1 MSSTINSLAANLSN
15 SVNNV
20 QAEIVTVQNQ
30 LMSGQ
35 KKLSPAENG
44 VVTRLTAQADGWGV
58 AANNITAAQNVINVA
73 QTGLASIA
81 TIMTQMKS
89 LSSQASSAGLSTS
102 DQNSLNTTFQNL
114 ASQVRAIGLSSSV
127 NGNNLLNG
135 TPGFTV
141 TSGITGNASSASS
154 TTGIAGVDIPTLA
167 STLTA
172 LSVANGASGNGTVAT
187 GTVSIA
193 TTGAAGVTEVDQVIF
208 SAMAPGDNVTIG
220 GLTFTAN
227 RTLTATQA
235 AQAFASLTAGAT
247 TGPSTT
253 YGAYS
258 GTLVAYSSSTVS
270 SPTMNWTFSA
280 TGSNATRIPVSAS
293 QVSNADYAT
302 QIITAQLTTV
312 TTAQS
317 TISAGSVGL
326 EAQLKNVTALKNGL
340 TNTVNAIQ
348 NVDAT
353 AMQAKLQQLNNQ
365 QSIDYYLVSQMN
377 TEASAILSIFR

>member
-15 SVNNV
+15 SVNTV
-20 QAEIVTVQNQ
+20 QSEIVSVQNQ

-35 KKLSPAENG
+35 KKLTPAENG

-154 TTGIAGVDIPTLA
+154 TTGIAGVDIPSLA

-172 LSVANGASGNGTVAT
+172 LSVANGASTNGTVT
-187 GTVSIA
+187 SPTVSVV
-193 TTGAAGVTEVDQVIF
+193 TTGAAGVTEVKQAIF

-220 GLTFTAN
+220 GLTFTSN

-235 AQAFASLTAGAT
+235 AQAFSSLSAGAT

-258 GTLVAYSSSTVS
+258 GTLVGFSSSAVT
-270 SPTMNWTFSA
+270 SPTMSWTYSTTGTVSLAA
-280 TGSNATRIPVSAS
+280 TGS

>member
-15 SVNNV
+15 SVNTV
-20 QAEIVTVQNQ
+20 QAEIVSVQNQ
-30 LMSGQ
+30 LMSGE

-154 TTGIAGVDIPTLA
+154 TTGIAGVDIPSLA

-172 LSVANGASGNGTVAT
+172 LSVANGASTNGTVT
-187 GTVSIA
+187 SPTVSVV
-193 TTGAAGVTEVDQVIF
+193 TTGAAGVTEVKQAIF

-220 GLTFTAN
+220 GLTFTSN

-235 AQAFASLTAGAT
+235 AQAFASLSAGAT

-258 GTLVAYSSSTVS
+258 GTLVGFSSSAVT
-270 SPTMNWTFSA
+270 SPTMSWTYSTTGTVSLTA
-280 TGSNATRIPVSAS
+280 TGS

>member
-1 MSSTINSLAANLSN
+1 MSSTINSLAANLAN
-15 SVNNV
+15 SVNTV
-20 QAEIVTVQNQ
+20 QAEIVSVQNQ
-30 LMSGQ
+30 LMSGE

-172 LSVANGASGNGTVAT
+172 LSVANGANSNGTVT
-187 GTVSIA
+187 NPTITTP
-193 TTGAAGVTEVDQVIF
+193 TTGAIGVTEIDQVVF
-208 SAMAPGDNVTIG
+208 TAMAPGDNITIG
-220 GLTFTAN
+220 GLTFTSN

-235 AQAFASLTAGAT
+235 AQAFASLSAGAT

-258 GTLVAYSSSTVS
+258 GTLVGFSSSAVT
-270 SPTMNWTFSA
+270 SPTMLWTYSA
-280 TGSNATRIPVSAS
+280 TGVVSAITGTAS
-293 QVSNADYAT
+293 KVSNADYAT

>member
-154 TTGIAGVDIPTLA
+154 TTGIAGVDIPSLA

-172 LSVANGASGNGTVAT
+172 LSVANGASENGTVT
-187 GTVSIA
+187 LPTVSSV
-193 TTGAAGVTEVDQVIF
+193 THGAAGVTEVKQVIF
-208 SAMAPGDNVTIG
+208 SDMAPGDNVTIN
-220 GLTFTAN
+220 GLTFTSN

-235 AQAFASLTAGAT
+235 AQAFASLSAGAT

-258 GTLVAYSSSTVS
+258 GTLVGFSSDDIVT
-270 SPTMNWTFSA
+270 SPTMSWTYSTTA
-280 TGSNATRIPVSAS
+280 TVSLTATAS

>member
-15 SVNNV
+15 SVNTV

-154 TTGIAGVDIPTLA
+154 TTGIAGVDIPSLA

-172 LSVANGASGNGTVAT
+172 LSVANGASTNGTVT
-187 GTVSIA
+187 SPTVSVV
-193 TTGAAGVTEVDQVIF
+193 TTGATGVTEVKQAIF

-220 GLTFTAN
+220 GLTFTSN

-235 AQAFASLTAGAT
+235 AQAFASLSAGAT

-258 GTLVAYSSSTVS
+258 GTLVGFSSSAVT
-270 SPTMNWTFSA
+270 SPTMSWTYSTTGTVSLTA
-280 TGSNATRIPVSAS
+280 TGS

>member
-20 QAEIVTVQNQ
+20 QAEIVSVQNQ
-30 LMSGQ
+30 LMSGE

-141 TSGITGNASSASS
+141 TTGITGNASSASS
-154 TTGIAGVDIPTLA
+154 TTGIAGVDIPSLA

-172 LSVANGASGNGTVAT
+172 LSVANGASTNGTVT
-187 GTVSIA
+187 SPTVSVV
-193 TTGAAGVTEVDQVIF
+193 TSGAAGVTEVKQAIF

-220 GLTFTAN
+220 GLTFTSN

-235 AQAFASLTAGAT
+235 AQAFASLSAGAT

-258 GTLVAYSSSTVS
+258 GTLVGFSSAAVT
-270 SPTMNWTFSA
+270 SPTMSWTYSTTGTASLAA
-280 TGSNATRIPVSAS
+280 TGS

-340 TNTVNAIQ
+340 TNTVNAIS
-348 NVDAT
+348 NVDQT

-377 TEASAILSIFR
+377 QAASAILSIFR

>member
-20 QAEIVTVQNQ
+20 QAEIVSVQNQ

-154 TTGIAGVDIPTLA
+154 TTGIAGVDIPSLA

-172 LSVANGASGNGTVAT
+172 LSVANGASTNGTVT
-187 GTVSIA
+187 SPTVSVV
-193 TTGAAGVTEVDQVIF
+193 TTGAAGVTEVKQAIF

-220 GLTFTAN
+220 GLTFTSN

-235 AQAFASLTAGAT
+235 AQAFASLSAGAT

-258 GTLVAYSSSTVS
+258 GTLVGFSSSAVT
-270 SPTMNWTFSA
+270 SPTMSWTYSTTGTVSLTA
-280 TGSNATRIPVSAS
+280 TGS

>member
-1 MSSTINSLAANLSN
+1 MSSTINSLAANLAN
-15 SVNNV
+15 SVNTV
-20 QAEIVTVQNQ
+20 QAEIVSVQNQ
-30 LMSGQ
+30 LMSGE

-154 TTGIAGVDIPTLA
+154 TTGIAGVDIPSLA

-172 LSVANGASGNGTVAT
+172 LSVANGASTNGTVT
-187 GTVSIA
+187 SPTVSVV
-193 TTGAAGVTEVDQVIF
+193 TTGAAGVTEVKQAIF

-220 GLTFTAN
+220 GLTFTSN

-235 AQAFASLTAGAT
+235 AQAFASLSAGAT

-258 GTLVAYSSSTVS
+258 GTLVGFSSSAVT
-270 SPTMNWTFSA
+270 SPTMSWTYSA
-280 TGSNATRIPVSAS
+280 TGTVSLTATGS

>member
-20 QAEIVTVQNQ
+20 QAEIVSVQNQ
-30 LMSGQ
+30 LMSGE

-141 TSGITGNASSASS
+141 TTGITGNASSASS
-154 TTGIAGVDIPTLA
+154 TTGIAGVDIPSLA

-172 LSVANGASGNGTVAT
+172 LSVANGASTNGTVT
-187 GTVSIA
+187 SPTVSVV
-193 TTGAAGVTEVDQVIF
+193 TTGAAGVTEVKQAIF
-208 SAMAPGDNVTIG
+208 SVMAPGDNVTIG
-220 GLTFTAN
+220 GLTFTSN

-235 AQAFASLTAGAT
+235 AQAFASLSAGAT

-258 GTLVAYSSSTVS
+258 GTLVGFSSVAVT
-270 SPTMNWTFSA
+270 SPTMSWTYSTTGTVSLAA
-280 TGSNATRIPVSAS
+280 TGS

-340 TNTVNAIQ
+340 TNTVNAIS
-348 NVDAT
+348 NVDQT

-377 TEASAILSIFR
+377 QAASAILSIFR

>member
-15 SVNNV
+15 SVNTV

-154 TTGIAGVDIPTLA
+154 TTGIAGVDIPSLA

-172 LSVANGASGNGTVAT
+172 LSVANGASTNGTVT
-187 GTVSIA
+187 SPTVSVV
-193 TTGAAGVTEVDQVIF
+193 TTGAAGVTEVKQAIF

-220 GLTFTAN
+220 GLTFTSN

-235 AQAFASLTAGAT
+235 AQAFASLSAGAT

-258 GTLVAYSSSTVS
+258 GTLVGFSSSAVT
-270 SPTMNWTFSA
+270 SPTMSWTYSTTGTVSLTA
-280 TGSNATRIPVSAS
+280 TGS

>member
-15 SVNNV
+15 SVNTV
-20 QAEIVTVQNQ
+20 QSEIVSVQNQ
-30 LMSGQ
+30 LMSGE

-154 TTGIAGVDIPTLA
+154 TTGIAGVDIPSLA

-172 LSVANGASGNGTVAT
+172 LSVANGASTNGTVT
-187 GTVSIA
+187 SPTVSVV
-193 TTGAAGVTEVDQVIF
+193 TTGAAGVTEVKQAIF

-220 GLTFTAN
+220 GLTFTSN

-235 AQAFASLTAGAT
+235 AQAFASLSAGAT

-253 YGAYS
+253 FGAYS
-258 GTLVAYSSSTVS
+258 GTLVGFSSSAVT
-270 SPTMNWTFSA
+270 SPTMSWTYSTTGTVSLTA
-280 TGSNATRIPVSAS
+280 TGS

>member
-1 MSSTINSLAANLSN
+1 MSSTINSLAANLAN
-15 SVNNV
+15 SVNTV
-20 QAEIVTVQNQ
+20 QAEIVSVQNQ
-30 LMSGQ
+30 LMSGE

-154 TTGIAGVDIPTLA
+154 TTGIAGVDIPSLA

-172 LSVANGASGNGTVAT
+172 LSVANGASTNGTVT
-187 GTVSIA
+187 SA
-193 TTGAAGVTEVDQVIF
+193 TTTIITAGTSVAVEVDQAVF
-208 SAMAPGDNVTIG
+208 SAMAPGDNITIG
-220 GLTFTAN
+220 GLTFTSN

-235 AQAFASLTAGAT
+235 AQAFASLSAGAT

-258 GTLVAYSSSTVS
+258 GTLVGFSSGAAT
-270 SPTMNWTFSA
+270 SPTISFTYSTSGA
-280 TGSNATRIPVSAS
+280 VTKIASTGS

>member
-15 SVNNV
+15 SVNTV
-20 QAEIVTVQNQ
+20 QAEIVSVQNQ

-154 TTGIAGVDIPTLA
+154 TTGIAGVDIPSLA

-172 LSVANGASGNGTVAT
+172 LSVANGASTNGTVT
-187 GTVSIA
+187 SPTVSVV
-193 TTGAAGVTEVDQVIF
+193 TTGAAGVTEVKQAIF

-220 GLTFTAN
+220 GLTFTSN

-235 AQAFASLTAGAT
+235 AQAFASLSAGAT

-258 GTLVAYSSSTVS
+258 GTLVGFSSSAVT
-270 SPTMNWTFSA
+270 SPTMSWTYSTTGTVSLTA
-280 TGSNATRIPVSAS
+280 TGS

>member
-1 MSSTINSLAANLSN
+1 MSSTINSLGANLAN
-15 SVNNV
+15 SVNTV
-20 QAEIVTVQNQ
+20 QAEIVSVQNQ
-30 LMSGQ
+30 LMSGE

-154 TTGIAGVDIPTLA
+154 TTGIAGVDIPSLA

-172 LSVANGASGNGTVAT
+172 LSVANGASTNGTVTAP
-187 GTVSIA
+187 TVSVV
-193 TTGAAGVTEVDQVIF
+193 TTGAAGVTEVKQAIF

-220 GLTFTAN
+220 GLTFTSN

-235 AQAFASLTAGAT
+235 AQAFASLSAGAT

-258 GTLVAYSSSTVS
+258 GTLVGFSSSAVT
-270 SPTMNWTFSA
+270 SPTMSWTYSTTGTVSLTA
-280 TGSNATRIPVSAS
+280 TGS

>member
-1 MSSTINSLAANLSN
+1 MSSTINSLAANLAN
-15 SVNNV
+15 SVNTV
-20 QAEIVTVQNQ
+20 QAEIVSVQNQ
-30 LMSGQ
+30 LMSGE

-154 TTGIAGVDIPTLA
+154 TTGIAGVDIPSLA

-172 LSVANGASGNGTVAT
+172 LSVANGASTNGTVT
-187 GTVSIA
+187 SPTISVV
-193 TTGAAGVTEVDQVIF
+193 TTGAAGVTEVKQAIF

-220 GLTFTAN
+220 GLTFTSN

-235 AQAFASLTAGAT
+235 AQAFASLSAGAT

-258 GTLVAYSSSTVS
+258 GTLVGFSSSAVT
-270 SPTMNWTFSA
+270 SPTMSWTYSA
-280 TGSNATRIPVSAS
+280 TATVSLTATGS

>member
-15 SVNNV
+15 SVNTV
-20 QAEIVTVQNQ
+20 QADIVSVQNQ
-30 LMSGQ
+30 LMSGN

-44 VVTRLTAQADGWGV
+44 VVTRLTAQADGWSV

-154 TTGIAGVDIPTLA
+154 TTGIAGVDIPSLA

-172 LSVANGASGNGTVAT
+172 LSVANGASTNGTVT
-187 GTVSIA
+187 SPTVSVV
-193 TTGAAGVTEVDQVIF
+193 TTGAAGVTEVKQAIF

-220 GLTFTAN
+220 GLTFTSN

-235 AQAFASLTAGAT
+235 AQAFASLSAGAT

-258 GTLVAYSSSTVS
+258 GTLVGFSSSAVT
-270 SPTMNWTFSA
+270 SPTMSWTYSTTGTVSLTA
-280 TGSNATRIPVSAS
+280 TGS